1 MTAEAQAHTLR
12 LPGAGFHGIHRTDF
26 TPEQRIT
33 QRGFTDAGLAH
44 DANHGFIRDEA
55 AELPEKMLPQ
65 NTGVAPQMSADQGI
79 ARRMF
84 HISLGIIKGP
94 SRMDGLTEVNG
105 REFTEVIYN

>member
-1 MTAEAQAHTLR
+1 MVTEAQTYTLR
-12 LPGAGFHGIHRTDF
+12 LTGTGLHGIHRTDF

-33 QRGFTDAGLAH
+33 QRGFADAGLAH

-65 NTGVAPQMSADQGI
+65 NTGIAPQMATDKGI

-84 HISLGIIKGP
+84 HISLGIIKGHP
-94 SRMDGLTEVNG
+94 VGMA
-105 REFTEVIYN
+105 